1 MNIKP
6 TSILCSALL
15 CIAAA
20 APASGLAHP
29 NPSALFGSAAQRN
42 PSTRTVVLTAETRSV
57 LVDSGETVSFRA
69 GDRTESW
76 TFLEAIGGDSV
87 DLSLLFPNLEY
98 AKGVRVFIQPSKL
111 FTGG

>member
-29 NPSALFGSAAQRN
+29 NPSALFGSAAQPN

-57 LVDSGETVSFRA
+57 WVDSGETVSFRA